1 MTASIHVP
9 RSVRTA
15 VVLLL
20 AAMGIVSSGCHAK
33 PKPEAKPAPALDI
46 GPPPRPAIVAL
57 GDSITAGLGLLS
69 SQAYPGLLE
78 AKLEK
83 DGYDFEVQNAGVS
96 GDTTKGALS
105 RLEWTLTPTVKILI
119 IALGGNDALRGLSPA
134 ETHDNI
140 TAIIQAARARGVE
153 VLVAGMEAPPNLG
166 DDYKMAFH
174 DAFARIARENP
185 DVPYVPF
192 LLEGVAGKPELN
204 QADGIHPNVQ
214 GAEVV
219 ASTLYLKLKPLVE
232 MVVDRGGLIAPLS
245 ER

>member
-1 MTASIHVP
+1 VW
-9 RSVRTA
+9 TA

-20 AAMGIVSSGCHAK
+20 AAMGIATSGCHAK
-33 PKPEAKPAPALDI
+33 PAPDAKPAPAIDT
-46 GPPPRPAIVAL
+46 GPPPRPAVVAL
-57 GDSITAGLGLLS
+57 GDSITAGLGLFS

-78 AKLEK
+78 AKLQK

-105 RLEWTLTPTVKILI
+105 RLEWTLTPNVKILI

-140 TAIIQAARARGVE
+140 TAIIQAAHARGIE

-166 DDYKMAFH
+166 DDYKTAFH

-185 DVPYVPF
+185 DVPYVSF

-214 GAEVV
+214 GAEIV
-219 ASTLYLKLKPLVE
+219 ASTLYVKLKPLVE
-232 MVVDRGGLIAPLS
+232 MVVDRGGLTAPLS
-245 ER
+245 DR